1 MRTPNRPGKPKTQT
15 IKTSTADEAGERL
28 QKLLARIGLA
38 SRREIEEWIRNG
50 RITLNGAYAKL
61 GDRYKFGDRVT
72 VNGRVV
78 DFDGRAEEPT
88 RVLLYHKPI
97 GEVVTR
103 RDPEGRPV
111 IFTQL
116 PRPTRGRWI
125 AIGRLDINTQGLLL
139 VTTNGELA
147 NRLMHPSREIP
158 REYAVRVLGNIEDRL
173 LDRLTQG
180 VDLEDGPASFES
192 ITAAGGEGANRWF
205 HVMLREGRNR
215 IVRRLWDSQGV
226 TVSRLIRI
234 RFANIELPPRLRAR
248 TFMEL
253 PQEQVDYLLKLVDLT
268 PEAAQSAVAANNKPT
283 SSHSGTKPFRQSPAR
298 RKPNGR

>member
-1 MRTPNRPGKPKTQT
+1 MRTPNRPDKPKTQAA
-15 IKTSTADEAGERL
+15 KPLMADEAGERL
-28 QKLLARIGLA
+28 QKVLARIGLA

-50 RITLNGAYAKL
+50 RITLNGTYAKL
-61 GDRYKFGDRVT
+61 GDRYKSGDRVT

-78 DFDGRAEEPT
+78 DLDGRADEPT

-158 REYAVRVLGNIEDRL
+158 REYAVRVLGNIEDRV
-173 LDRLTQG
+173 LDRLAQG
-180 VDLEDGPASFES
+180 VELEDGPAKFES

-268 PEAAQSAVAANNKPT
+268 PEVAQSKVANKP
-283 SSHSGTKPFRQSPAR
+283 SSSGAGATKPPRQSPAQQR
-298 RKPNGR
+298 PGRK

>member
-1 MRTPNRPGKPKTQT
+1 MRTPNRPDKPKTQAA
-15 IKTSTADEAGERL
+15 KPLMADEAGERL
-28 QKLLARIGLA
+28 QKVLARIGLA

-50 RITLNGAYAKL
+50 RITLNGTYAKL
-61 GDRYKFGDRVT
+61 GDRYKSGDRVT

-78 DFDGRAEEPT
+78 DLDGRADEPT

-158 REYAVRVLGNIEDRL
+158 REYAVRVLGNIEDRV
-173 LDRLTQG
+173 LDRLAQG
-180 VDLEDGPASFES
+180 VELEDGPAKFES

-268 PEAAQSAVAANNKPT
+268 PEVAQSKVANKPP
-283 SSHSGTKPFRQSPAR
+283 SSRSGATKPPRQSPAQQRPGR
-298 RKPNGR
+298 R